1 MRIRMLSAIVGSLI
15 LSACSSGD
23 RLVGRP
29 GMQVLQQTA
38 LPEPTRQDLILERR
52 AYVIGPL
59 DKLTVD
65 VYGVEELTRSVQVDA
80 SGEIALPLIGTVTA
94 AGKTPLELAD
104 MVSAKLK
111 ARYVR
116 NPQVTVSVDTGA
128 QTVAIDGQVNT
139 PGLYPVVGRMTLMR
153 AIASA
158 KGLADF
164 AQPSY
169 VVVYRRVNN
178 QEMAAL
184 YDLRAI
190 RNGAYADPDIF
201 ANDIVYVGEDS
212 KRRVFEKVISSGVL
226 LAAPLVTLIR

>member
-1 MRIRMLSAIVGSLI
+1 
-15 LSACSSGD
+15 
-23 RLVGRP
+23 
-29 GMQVLQQTA
+29 
-38 LPEPTRQDLILERR
+38 
-52 AYVIGPL
+52 
-59 DKLTVD
+59 
-65 VYGVEELTRSVQVDA
+65 
-80 SGEIALPLIGTVTA
+80 
-94 AGKTPLELAD
+94 
-104 MVSAKLK
+104 
-111 ARYVR
+111 
-116 NPQVTVSVDTGA
+116 GA

-201 ANDIVYVGEDS
+201 ANDIV
-212 KRRVFEKVISSGVL
+212 
-226 LAAPLVTLIR
+226 

>member
-1 MRIRMLSAIVGSLI
+1 MFSAIVGSLI

-38 LPEPTRQDLILERR
+38 LPEPSRQDLILERR

-59 DKLTVD
+59 DKITVD

-80 SGEIALPLIGTVTA
+80 SGEIALPLVGTVTA
-94 AGKTPLELAD
+94 AGKTPLELANI
-104 MVSAKLK
+104 VSTKLK

-116 NPQVTVSVDTGA
+116 DPQVTVSVDTGA

-169 VVVYRRVNN
+169 VVVYRRVNG

-190 RNGAYADPDIF
+190 RNGIYADPDIF

-226 LAAPLVTLIR
+226 LAAPLVTLLR

>member
-1 MRIRMLSAIVGSLI
+1 MLSAIVGSLI

-116 NPQVTVSVDTGA
+116 NPQVAVSVDTGA